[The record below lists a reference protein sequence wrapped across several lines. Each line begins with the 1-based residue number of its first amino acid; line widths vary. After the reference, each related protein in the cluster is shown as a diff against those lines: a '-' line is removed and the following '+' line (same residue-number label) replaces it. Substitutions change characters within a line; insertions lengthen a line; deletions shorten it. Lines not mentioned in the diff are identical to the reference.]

1 MKLIKKNKE
10 AVKRS
15 VLKIVQICIMLNS
28 QKYDFFFFSFLYFLL
43 LFNYNCPTFFQL
55 LFLSAPP
62 PSYYRPC
69 ILYNCFCKPFT
80 LLPYNPLHSPLW
92 SLSACSQ
99 FQCLWLYFACLFV
112 LLIRFLLKVRSY
124 DICLSLP
131 GLFHLA

>member
-62 PSYYRPC
+62 PCHHTSPRVNPHPVA
-69 ILYNCFCKPFT
+69 IPLGPLNMFLDLRLP
-80 LLPYNPLHSPLW
+80 LLCTIIPLPPPLW
-92 SLSACSQ
+92 SLSVCYL
-99 FQCLWLYFACLFV
+99 FPCLWFYFAHLFV
-112 LLIRFLLKVRSY
+112 S
-124 DICLSLP
+124 LSSL
-131 GLFHLA
+131 HL